1 MKKRVRVS
9 AALATGPTRTGNNSE
24 SSGTVSE
31 ATRHPGAVQTI
42 ADETGERAH
51 SGRISDRDASTGHH
65 AVHGAAY
72 LPVCALPSS
81 PASTANNHTRDSSS
95 LHRPSW
101 LPQAYQFSVGR
112 SARSTMRTST
122 CCIPDSSLK
131 PSCSRRAVNIDAA
144 SGSEGGGGAPAAA
157 TGTSGVQSIW
167 NS

>member
-1 MKKRVRVS
+1 MC
-9 AALATGPTRTGNNSE
+9 AGLATGPTRTGNNSA

-81 PASTANNHTRDSSS
+81 PASTANNHTLR
-95 LHRPSW
+95 
-101 LPQAYQFSVGR
+101 FIV
-112 SARSTMRTST
+112 
-122 CCIPDSSLK
+122 
-131 PSCSRRAVNIDAA
+131 AA
-144 SGSEGGGGAPAAA
+144 SAELLAA
-157 TGTSGVQSIW
+157 GL
-167 NS
+167 